1 MIRKAADR
9 TSEVR
14 EAMRGGEGSVE
25 IRHFITREEW
35 TANTRLCAELTL
47 PPGASIGSH
56 QHLREDEVY
65 IIASGAG
72 LIDDGSGEERVAVGD
87 AILTGNGETHTIRND
102 GDEPLTLIAVIV
114 MYGEQA

>member
-25 IRHFITREEW
+25 IRHFFKRDEW
-35 TANTRLCAELTL
+35 NANTRLCAELIL

-65 IIASGAG
+65 IITSGFG
-72 LIDDGSGEERVAVGD
+72 LIDDGSGEERVSMGD
-87 AILTGNGETHTIRND
+87 AIRTGNGETHTIRND
-102 GDEPLTLIAVIV
+102 GNEPLSLIAVIV
-114 MYGEQA
+114 MYGE